1 MSSRRARVVAAA
13 SKCGEPRHHAATM
26 CWRAA
31 ELVRGAHGETCTNM
45 SSRGLRRTFCV
56 FSAYLGASTCTLMT
70 DAMCTFCMLA
80 STMGVLS
87 TISGQNFVPWTPA
100 AASQWLAAIL

>member
-13 SKCGEPRHHAATM
+13 CKCGEPRRHAATV

-45 SSRGLRRTFCV
+45 SSRGLRRTLA
-56 FSAYLGASTCTLMT
+56 FSAL
-70 DAMCTFCMLA
+70 
-80 STMGVLS
+80 
-87 TISGQNFVPWTPA
+87 
-100 AASQWLAAIL
+100 ILEPGRARS